1 MSDQANDSSTA
12 GIAQELDDALATLDT
27 ALLQAGRSVA
37 IIRRNLPQFAALD
50 RVVREMEEAMARAR
64 QQLNTSWDSAEEKTP
79 LRPVPRPETE
89 VAESPESTQNSLD
102 SHADESD
109 GKAADDLEPAA
120 AQQSGLSAARCL
132 RLTVASKIGSLDLKA
147 VDGSVNENP
156 SVLDVALLDYDGR
169 QATLKLWVND
179 SADPEGVR
187 EALVS
192 SLRNHLGDAN
202 QIDLNVDFEPGSA
215 A

>member
-1 MSDQANDSSTA
+1 MPGQANDSSTT

-27 ALLQAGRSVA
+27 ALLAAGRSVA

-50 RVVREMEEAMARAR
+50 RVVHEMEEAMARAR
-64 QQLNTSWDSAEEKTP
+64 KQLDTSWDSAKEKTP
-79 LRPVPRPETE
+79 LRSVPRPETE
-89 VAESPESTQNSLD
+89 APESPESMQNSLD
-102 SHADESD
+102 SHADEGDS
-109 GKAADDLEPAA
+109 KAADDLEPAT
-120 AQQSGLSAARCL
+120 AQQPGLSATRCL
-132 RLTVASKIGSLDLKA
+132 WLTVASKIGSLDLKA

-169 QATLKLWVND
+169 QATLKLWVNA

-192 SLRNHLGDAN
+192 SLRNHLGDASR
-202 QIDLNVDFEPGSA
+202 IDLRIDFEPGSA

>member
-1 MSDQANDSSTA
+1 MAEQANDSSTT
-12 GIAQELDDALATLDT
+12 GIAQEMDDALATLDT
-27 ALLQAGRSVA
+27 ALLQAGLSVA

-50 RVVREMEEAMARAR
+50 RVVREMEAAMARAR
-64 QQLNTSWDSAEEKTP
+64 RQLDTSWDSAEEKTP
-79 LRPVPRPETE
+79 LRSVPLTATETP
-89 VAESPESTQNSLD
+89 ESPESTQNSLD
-102 SHADESD
+102 SHAEESN
-109 GKAADDLEPAA
+109 GTAADDSEPAP
-120 AQQSGLSAARCL
+120 AQEPGLSTTRCL
-132 RLTVASKIGSLDLKA
+132 WLTVASKIGSLDLKA
-147 VDGSVNENP
+147 VDWSVNENP

-192 SLRNHLGDAN
+192 SLRNHLGDAE
-202 QIDLNVDFEPGSA
+202 QTDLSINFEPGSA

>member
-1 MSDQANDSSTA
+1 MPDQANDSNTA

-37 IIRRNLPQFAALD
+37 IIRHNLPQFAELD
-50 RVVREMEEAMARAR
+50 RVVHEMEAAMARAR
-64 QQLNTSWDSAEEKTP
+64 HQLDTSWDSAGEKTH
-79 LRPVPRPETE
+79 LGSVPREETE
-89 VAESPESTQNSLD
+89 AAESTQNSVV
-102 SHADESD
+102 SNADEND
-109 GKAADDLEPAA
+109 GKAAVDSEAAA
-120 AQQSGLSAARCL
+120 AQQPGLSATRCL
-132 RLTVASKIGSLDLKA
+132 WLTVASKIGSLDLKA

-169 QATLKLWVND
+169 RATLKLWVNGA
-179 SADPEGVR
+179 ADPEGVR
-187 EALVS
+187 EALFS

-202 QIDLNVDFEPGSA
+202 QTDLSVDFEPGSA

>member
-1 MSDQANDSSTA
+1 MPDQANDSNTA
-12 GIAQELDDALATLDT
+12 GIAQELDEALATLDT

-37 IIRRNLPQFAALD
+37 IIRHNLPQFAELD
-50 RVVREMEEAMARAR
+50 RVVHEMEAAMARAR
-64 QQLNTSWDSAEEKTP
+64 QQLDTSWDSAEEKTP
-79 LRPVPRPETE
+79 LRSVPHPETE
-89 VAESPESTQNSLD
+89 AAQSPESTQNGLASN
-102 SHADESD
+102 ADEGD
-109 GKAADDLEPAA
+109 DTAAADAEPAT
-120 AQQSGLSAARCL
+120 AQRPGLSATRCL

-156 SVLDVALLDYDGR
+156 SVVDVALLDYDGR
-169 QATLKLWVND
+169 RATLKLWVND

-192 SLRNHLGDAN
+192 SLRNHLGGAELT
-202 QIDLNVDFEPGSA
+202 DLSVDFEPGSA

>member
-1 MSDQANDSSTA
+1 MAEPANDSSTT

-37 IIRRNLPQFAALD
+37 IIRQNLPQFAALD
-50 RVVREMEEAMARAR
+50 RVVREMEAAMARAR
-64 QQLNTSWDSAEEKTP
+64 QQLDTSWDSAEEKTP
-79 LRPVPRPETE
+79 LRSVPRPES
-89 VAESPESTQNSLD
+89 ESLESMQNSLD

-109 GKAADDLEPAA
+109 GTAADDSEPAT
-120 AQQSGLSAARCL
+120 AQQPGLSATRCL

-156 SVLDVALLDYDGR
+156 AVLDVALLDYDGR

-192 SLRNHLGDAN
+192 SLRNHLGDAK
-202 QIDLNVDFEPGSA
+202 QTDLSINFEPGSA